1 MTTQLTNTQE
11 AFLSD
16 LSHSNTIIMSMDLLQ
31 KKYSTI
37 ASKSQIKRDIDILVN
52 DGMVE
57 RKIVRC
63 VVRGKIISKTIYKN
77 LDISKTI
84 STFTK

>member
-1 MTTQLTNTQE
+1 MIQELTNTQE
-11 AFLSD
+11 AFLND
-16 LSHSNTIIMSMDLLQ
+16 LNKANTIIMSMDLLQ

-37 ASKSQIKRDIDILVN
+37 ASKSQIKRDIDMLVN

-63 VVRGKIISKTIYKN
+63 VVHGKI
-77 LDISKTI
+77 ISKTI

>member
-1 MTTQLTNTQE
+1 MIQELTDTQE
-11 AFLSD
+11 AFLND
-16 LSHSNTIIMSMDLLQ
+16 LNKANTIIMSMDLLQ

-37 ASKSQIKRDIDILVN
+37 ASKSQIKRDIDMLVN

-63 VVRGKIISKTIYKN
+63 VIHGKIISKTIYTNKFGSVKN
-77 LDISKTI
+77 N
-84 STFTK
+84 